1 MKLSPNSTNYMAVM
15 TALIISS
22 GIILSGN
29 TVYADELIPSLTISS
44 GETNSS
50 EVLLAIGD
58 GPVDDAELGINSAED
73 ISALT
78 DGSMIPEYNITE
90 AAGASSSVVST
101 QYTEASLTSAGSQD
115 TSAVAASDDVIEG
128 TDSVSDISSLSS
140 IISGANQNT
149 GTIAQGISSIVT
161 AVTAAS
167 QNRSSEDSD
176 IIAVNTAASGETTS
190 IVSAITNTVNSVV
203 TNGISVPVVAT
214 TAGRQALINY
224 AKQFLGN
231 PYIYGGTSLTE
242 GADCSGF
249 VQQIFKYFGIT
260 TGRTSRDQIENAQ
273 AISYEELQPGDLIFY
288 ASGDYVNHVAIY
300 AGNGVIIHA
309 ANQTTGI
316 CTGRYDYR
324 TPYAYGRFLN
334 T

>member
-73 ISALT
+73 INALT

-128 TDSVSDISSLSS
+128 TDSVSDISSLTS

-167 QNRSSEDSD
+167 QNKSSEDSD

-309 ANQTTGI
+309 ANSTTGI

>member
-1 MKLSPNSTNYMAVM
+1 MKLSPNSTNCMAVM

-50 EVLLAIGD
+50 EILLAIGD

-101 QYTEASLTSAGSQD
+101 QYTEASLTSEGSQD

-128 TDSVSDISSLSS
+128 TDSVSDTSSLTS

-167 QNRSSEDSD
+167 QNKSSEDSD

>member
-1 MKLSPNSTNYMAVM
+1 MAVM

-22 GIILSGN
+22 GIILPGN

>member
-22 GIILSGN
+22 GIILPGN

>member
-128 TDSVSDISSLSS
+128 TDSVSDISSLTS

-167 QNRSSEDSD
+167 QNKSSEDSD

-309 ANQTTGI
+309 ANATTGI

>member
-22 GIILSGN
+22 GIILPGN

-44 GETNSS
+44 GETNRS

-128 TDSVSDISSLSS
+128 TDSVSNISSLSS

-167 QNRSSEDSD
+167 QNKSSEDSD

>member
-1 MKLSPNSTNYMAVM
+1 MKLNPNSTNYMAVM

-90 AAGASSSVVST
+90 TAGASSSVVST

-128 TDSVSDISSLSS
+128 TDSVSDISSLTS

-167 QNRSSEDSD
+167 QNKSSEDSD

-309 ANQTTGI
+309 ANSTTGI